1 MAIRFG
7 RDCLAT
13 ARLGRILA
21 SGVRRDF
28 RRGASFRIG
37 HDRGLVRF
45 ARREVGPKLDH
56 VAHDLAA
63 RHLALE
69 FVGRKPLHF
78 RCSGSIFLV
87 FRSHR
92 LGWDQSG
99 RGRKRIRDRDR
110 RLAVRRPQANVRP
123 RAEYHGKGR
132 KRTLELQLP
141 GRRRVEGDPPG
152 VPFHRVRRSHLVGVF
167 RIQPGRDCD
176 TRRRGCRPVA
186 FAASACVPTTSASI
200 GPMSTMW
207 RAVGPRIGRRPLEV
221 PTLRMAV
228 TTGTSSRKRDT

>member
-110 RLAVRRPQANVRP
+110 RLAVRRPQATYALVLNITGRAASEPSSSSCRVVGALKVIRP
-123 RAEYHGKGR
+123 AYPSTGFEGL
-132 KRTLELQLP
+132 TLWVFF
-141 GRRRVEGDPPG
+141 GY
-152 VPFHRVRRSHLVGVF
+152 SLVGIV
-167 RIQPGRDCD
+167 
-176 TRRRGCRPVA
+176 TLVVVVVA
-186 FAASACVPTTSASI
+186 LLLL
-200 GPMSTMW
+200 
-207 RAVGPRIGRRPLEV
+207 RRPPVYRPPPPPLGRCPQCGEPLV
-221 PTLRMAV
+221 PELAGAPWKCPRC
-228 TTGTSSRKRDT
+228 GWQ